1 MTIGTLTADL
11 GLNASIAMKE
21 MTSFQ
26 KMMITVVANIDST
39 LARMEASMGK
49 VGAASMAMSKM
60 TVKGFQNIAVAAT
73 AVFPPKH
80 GQYLASRRTTATATT
95 PSILYV
101 FMLNHLVLG
110 IVVYR
115 SPA

>member
-73 AVFPPKH
+73 AANAAITGEVGKKP
-80 GQYLASRRTTATATT
+80 YIT
-95 PSILYV
+95 PTIT
-101 FMLNHLVLG
+101 NKTG
-110 IVVYR
+110 
-115 SPA
+115 